1 MARYSGARCI
11 HNVALSVSR
20 PAWSSA
26 WATQPIRQPTTN
38 IHDRKMNSP
47 RADTGL
53 EYSRNGVRPQLL
65 AGVGQ
70 RVGLPLGV
78 EQVDRLDL
86 EIAQRVG
93 GVAGPREQEALGEVA
108 AHVAQDLELLPGL
121 DAFGDHLD
129 VQAARHGNDGAH
141 D

>member
-26 WATQPIRQPTTN
+26 FDTQQTSHPTTN
-38 IHDRKMNSP
+38 IHGRTMKSPPRKSGAGVFQICG
-47 RADTGL
+47 RTGITF
-53 EYSRNGVRPQLL
+53 GLL

-70 RVGLPLGV
+70 RARLPLVV

-86 EIAQRVG
+86 EITQCVRGAAR
-93 GVAGPREQEALGEVA
+93 PREQETLGQVA
-108 AHVAQDLELLPGL
+108 AHAAQDLELLPGL
-121 DAFGDHLD
+121 DALGDHLD
-129 VQAARHGNDGAH
+129 VQAAS
-141 D
+141 